1 MKRAILLGLT
11 IALVLPLITQA
22 ERSYVLNR
30 TDDGKV
36 TEARVAAPAA
46 TSFDSR
52 FRFSSGHLNL
62 CTAQGP
68 ARYQLDLTAVE
79 GIDLLT
85 QESLDLG
92 SLLTPALFKANAA
105 LLAAEPGHDLT
116 DPEDVRQ
123 LERSTRKF
131 ADVRVE
137 GQQAD
142 LRLQIF
148 GSETGACAAGGD
160 AGSLRRVTAA
170 ADSCSGACDCDV
182 CVCSGTLSCC
192 LDGCGACWFVLDEVV
207 GVCGAT

>member
-11 IALVLPLITQA
+11 IALVLPLTTQA
-22 ERSYVLNR
+22 ERSYVWNR
-30 TDDGKV
+30 TDDGKL
-36 TEARVAAPAA
+36 TEGRVAAPTA

-52 FRFSSGHLNL
+52 FSLSPGKLNL

-68 ARYQLDLTAVE
+68 ARYQLELTAVE
-79 GIDLLT
+79 GVDLLA
-85 QESLDLG
+85 QESLDLA

-123 LERSTRKF
+123 LDRPTRRF

-137 GQQAD
+137 GQLGD

-148 GSETGACAAGGD
+148 GSEAGACAAGAA

-192 LDGCGACWFVLDEVV
+192 LDGCDACWFVLDEVV
-207 GVCGAT
+207 GACGAT